1 MKFFWRP
8 LGTLKPEASE
18 IKKICASLKR
28 AKTKKFASLSR
39 LRVPRAAPLVAARRL
54 RNPPRE
60 RRQAFSR
67 DKRQRSAGKGAKTVR
82 WTVFAGETLAGGFPD
97 PTAFHAVGLRE
108 RGSGKT
114 PCKGVFP
121 ESYRPA
127 QAPSER
133 TRQRSRARG
142 GALYHRQAPAHP
154 LGEGSSPPPFSQN
167 ARKSAGFLKNFLA
180 KRENCEN

>member
-1 MKFFWRP
+1 MLSYAQARN
-8 LGTLKPEASE
+8 ERN
-18 IKKICASLKR
+18 LKR
-28 AKTKKFASLSR
+28 FRRPFLKRPQGPGTES
-39 LRVPRAAPLVAARRL
+39 LVAARRL

-121 ESYRPA
+121 ESFRPA
-127 QAPSER
+127 GSPERANAAAFASEGRRGAKVKVSTNAP
-133 TRQRSRARG
+133 
-142 GALYHRQAPAHP
+142 P
-154 LGEGSSPPPFSQN
+154 LGEEPGE
-167 ARKSAGFLKNFLA
+167 GVLKIA
-180 KRENCEN
+180 